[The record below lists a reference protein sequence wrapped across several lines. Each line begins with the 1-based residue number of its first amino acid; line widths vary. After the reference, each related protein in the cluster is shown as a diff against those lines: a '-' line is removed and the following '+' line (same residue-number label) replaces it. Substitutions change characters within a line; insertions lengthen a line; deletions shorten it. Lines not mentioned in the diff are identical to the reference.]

1 MMEGEDMTTE
11 ILIESQKGY
20 AFEMR
25 KGESVTIIDVEGKQV
40 ADFFAFNKADTGEF
54 LSTGVTI
61 DINGSVKVR
70 RGDRLY
76 TNLYR
81 PMFQIVEDDV
91 EEHDLLYP
99 SCKQEMYQFLYG
111 CQPGHPNCQD
121 NLNNNLVQFG
131 YPRQGIYHPFNIF
144 MHTVVLPD
152 GRISV
157 EEPKSRPGDRIVLRA
172 EMDVVAGVAACSAG
186 EGKCN
191 GGNCTSIRVIVSD

>member
-1 MMEGEDMTTE
+1 MAVDV
-11 ILIESQKGY
+11 LIESQKGY
-20 AFEMR
+20 AFTMR
-25 KGESVTIIDVEGKQV
+25 KGDCVTIIDVEGKQV
-40 ADFFAFNKADTGEF
+40 ADFFAFSKADAGEF

-61 DINGSVKVR
+61 DVNCSIKVR

-76 TNLYR
+76 SNLYR

-111 CQPGHPNCQD
+111 CPPGHPNCQD
-121 NLNNNLVQFG
+121 NLNESFAEFG
-131 YPRQGIYHPFNIF
+131 YPRQGICHPFNIF
-144 MHTVVLPD
+144 MHTVIQPD

-172 EMDVVAGVAACSAG
+172 EMDVVVGVAACSAG

-191 GGNCTSIRVIVSD
+191 GGNCTSIRVIVTSWQT